1 MGRKLFTASMCS
13 LFLFT
18 LALPQNRVGK
28 PQSAVFLSGE
38 VVLEDGTYPEEPVRV
53 ELVCEGSVRRQTFT
67 HQGMYRLA
75 FNAGTAQAGTVPDA
89 SMSEPPRETEFF
101 QAERNSLG
109 GPSQAYAPQVVNTLD
124 LTGCEL
130 RARLA
135 GFQSNPV
142 SLGRRKPLDRTE
154 VKTMVL
160 RYVGTVEGSTISLNS
175 LKAPDKAKKAY
186 RSAYKELR
194 KKTPSL
200 SKARRELDRAV
211 KEFPDFAAGWQLLGE
226 VHLRRTDEPS
236 ARQAFA
242 QAMAADPKYIRPY
255 LSLASLEF
263 DHNRWGEVE
272 KLCSQVIGLT
282 PDSTYAHYLCGAANY
297 SLGKLDAAEESI
309 RKVLA
314 SNEANRYPVADFI
327 LGGILTD
334 RGDIP
339 SATVELRRFLT
350 VQPQGPLAAQARRYL
365 EDWEQQGLIDP
376 EKPQTTGSQTT
387 EP

>member
-1 MGRKLFTASMCS
+1 MGRKLLTASMCS
-13 LFLFT
+13 LFLIT
-18 LALPQNRVGK
+18 LALPQNRIGK

-53 ELVCEGSVRRQTFT
+53 ELVCEGSVRRQTYT
-67 HQGMYRLA
+67 HQGLYRLE

-89 SMSEPPRETEFF
+89 SMSEPPSETEFF

-135 GFQSNPV
+135 GFQSNTV

-160 RYVGTVEGSTISLNS
+160 RHTRTAEGSTISLNS
-175 LKAPDKAKKAY
+175 LQAPDKAKKAY
-186 RSAYKELR
+186 RNAYTELR
-194 KKTPSL
+194 KTRPSL
-200 SKARRELDRAV
+200 SKARRELERAV
-211 KEFPDFAAGWQLLGE
+211 KKFPDFAAGWQLLGE
-226 VHLRRTDEPS
+226 VHLRRTDEPA

-242 QAMAADPKYIRPY
+242 ESMTADPKYIRPY

-263 DHNRWGEVE
+263 DQERWGEVE
-272 KLCSQVIGLT
+272 KLCSQVIGLN
-282 PDSTYAHYLCGAANY
+282 PDVTYAHYLCGAANY
-297 SLGKLDAAEESI
+297 SLRRTDLAEESI
-309 RKVLA
+309 RKVQA
-314 SNEANRYPVADFI
+314 SNQARRYPVADFI
-327 LGGILTD
+327 LGGILTE

-339 SATVELRRFLT
+339 SASAEFRRFLAA
-350 VQPQGPLAAQARRYL
+350 QPQGPLAKQARQL
-365 EDWEQQGLIDP
+365 LQDWEKQGLIEP
-376 EKPQTTGSQTT
+376 EKPQATESQTT